1 MDHEPTYFRA
11 RLEVIEDLIKSI
23 DGDRDEK
30 NNDRVVMR
38 NGVFPKG
45 YDEKGLIQ
53 QKLTKKNIPGQ
64 ALTFEELTRFNNW
77 FAMHP
82 EKVAGKEIITSSR
95 EFPISIVGT
104 KEDIIKTVKDIPSF
118 AFNHRSFSEGDQA
131 SDGKESQD
139 NFEFKLELKRKS
151 AEAKLKLLSI

>member
-104 KEDIIKTVKDIPSF
+104 KEDILKTIQVQSLKSKVK
-118 AFNHRSFSEGDQA
+118 
-131 SDGKESQD
+131 SDSD
-139 NFEFKLELKRKS
+139 FTFKLELKRKS
-151 AEAKLKLLSI
+151 AKAKLKLLSI